1 MRKIIKII
9 VGTILNLWQKFREL
23 VDMRKLIGIILL
35 IVVTIFVL
43 GGTVAFINYYNIE
56 AEQLISRQEEVI
68 EMQERE
74 ITFLAN
80 TLFIQIAYTEYLK
93 MRLESNGINYDR
105 YLYFLEERLF
115 RHDELD
121 DDNFLYEN
129 ALDLDLLLIYA
140 TNETRGEVI
149 EE

>member
-1 MRKIIKII
+1 MRKI
-9 VGTILNLWQKFREL
+9 
-23 VDMRKLIGIILL
+23 IGIILL

-68 EMQERE
+68 EMQQRE
-74 ITFLAN
+74 IVFLAN
-80 TLFIQIAYTEYLK
+80 TVFIQIAYTEHLK
-93 MRLESNGINYDR
+93 VPLESNGINYDR
-105 YLYFLEERLF
+105 YLAFLEERLF
-115 RHDELD
+115 RNGELD

-129 ALDLDLLLIYA
+129 VLDLNLLLIYA